1 MDNLQAFKL
10 AFLNRCAEEGLNL
23 EQIHQRVKTALAR
36 FEKSAEGGASEWG
49 VPKNLTAGAGLGWLA
64 GQGDLASAGT
74 GAAVGATGLP
84 EAVSKLSLPAYLLG
98 LTGLTGLG
106 VFGGKALAESQ
117 YDPLAAEEIK
127 AQELK
132 NEYARL
138 AERARRASAKRELRG
153 NS

>member
-23 EQIHQRVKTALAR
+23 EQIHHRVKTALAK
-36 FEKSAEGGASEWG
+36 FEKSAEPTKEWG
-49 VPKNLTAGAGLGWLA
+49 FLKNIATGSGAGWLA
-64 GQGDLASAGT
+64 GQGDLASAGIGT
-74 GAAVGATGLP
+74 TAGAVGLP

-106 VFGGKALAESQ
+106 IFGGKALAESQ

>member
-23 EQIHQRVKTALAR
+23 EQIHQRVKTALAK
-36 FEKSAEGGASEWG
+36 FEKAAGEGDSAWGHLKNITTGSGA
-49 VPKNLTAGAGLGWLA
+49 GWLA
-64 GQGDLASAGT
+64 GQGDLASSGI
-74 GAAVGATGLP
+74 GAAAGVAGLP